1 MSRSEECILNG
12 IYFQLIVK
20 LHLISKALQ
29 LEMEKILVNLDYF
42 FLLLIPHPISCLC
55 LIPKESSRE
64 QEEMETKKLAI
75 SCNLVNF
82 EQDKWGN
89 KPLGKVFQ
97 VWLGLLSITGIF
109 LDSES
114 FTGMQAE
121 SRNRDINTSLK
132 SYMQI

>member
-1 MSRSEECILNG
+1 MEFIVNLLLN
-12 IYFQLIVK
+12 F
-20 LHLISKALQ
+20 ISLAKPVQ

-42 FLLLIPHPISCLC
+42 FLLLLIPHPISSLC
-55 LIPKESSRE
+55 LIPKESSRD
-64 QEEMETKKLAI
+64 QEEMETKKLVI

-89 KPLGKVFQ
+89 KPLGRVFQ

-109 LDSES
+109 MDSES
-114 FTGMQAE
+114 FTGMPAE

-132 SYMQI
+132 SCMQI

>member
-1 MSRSEECILNG
+1 MEFIVNLLLN
-12 IYFQLIVK
+12 F
-20 LHLISKALQ
+20 ISLAKPVQ

-42 FLLLIPHPISCLC
+42 FLLLIPHPISSLC
-55 LIPKESSRE
+55 LIPKESCRD
-64 QEEMETKKLAI
+64 QEEMETKKLVI

-82 EQDKWGN
+82 EQGKWGN
-89 KPLGKVFQ
+89 KPLGRIFQ

-109 LDSES
+109 MDSES